1 MTKKQKGRRKKVN
14 FCEARYPRHR
24 YSDIIKQSVIWT
36 LSNYVVIERK
46 LGVESDRHYV
56 YARLFKETGQEEE
69 NSG

>member
-14 FCEARYPRHR
+14 FCEVRYSRHR

-36 LSNYVVIERK
+36 LSNYIVIERK
-46 LGVESDRHYV
+46 LSVESDRHYV
-56 YARLFKETGQEEE
+56 YARLSKEMRWEEE